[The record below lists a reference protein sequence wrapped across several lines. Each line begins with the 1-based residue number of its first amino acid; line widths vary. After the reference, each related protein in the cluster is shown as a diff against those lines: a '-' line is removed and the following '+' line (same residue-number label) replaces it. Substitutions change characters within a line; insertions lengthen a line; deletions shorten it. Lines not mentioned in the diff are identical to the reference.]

1 MTCYFRHLKEIF
13 VEANITVTSENKKAI
28 DQIIH
33 EILGVKYKNC
43 PSAWRKLKETIKE
56 GNREVFIKN
65 LKNQMKAK

>member
-13 VEANITVTSENKKAI
+13 AEANIAFTSENKKAV

-43 PSAWRKLKETIKE
+43 PSSWRKLKETIKE
-56 GNREVFIKN
+56 GSREVFIKN